1 MASVLAKEE
10 VSPARKSGLLPSVRP
25 TTTLLATGIV
35 WITGLLVA
43 CSIAAGYLRQ
53 QVLNTT
59 TDELKRLDTVI
70 AEAASRSFQG
80 LDPTLAS
87 LADRLRRRGDGTAG
101 GFRIDAT
108 APDIA
113 ALLQLAVDQSQ
124 QFDAIAL
131 IGADGKVLRTI
142 GRWPTDLVDI
152 ADNKFFVG
160 PTGSAR
166 LIGAPI
172 EDVRGGTF
180 RLPTALRITGEQGAP
195 IGAIVGMVPLTN
207 LTRMFE
213 TVPLAENT
221 AIALVGADGRVLAR
235 YPQQPG
241 RTESGITE
249 TDLRAVFADSGATTL
264 RPAGSDQQEWRIEA
278 IRPLAGYPLAVSISR
293 GAATALA
300 DWTRQVFVVAFF
312 AIGGALA
319 IAVMMYLIARQI
331 RTNDE
336 LATVR
341 AEKLEAERARL
352 EAETKLLK
360 IERLAVL
367 GQVTGAIAHEL
378 RTPLKALREA
388 VAALREMIADSGSEL
403 ERPVARMEGS
413 IERCDRM
420 SADLLEYTRTRDM
433 QPTTVGFDQWL
444 NDVIAEQKGWVPFKL
459 SAELRAG
466 NATASFD
473 PDRIRRLLLD
483 LIENACQAMD
493 DLPPDYEKRIT
504 VRTGVAPG
512 MVVLTVIDTGPGIP
526 PDDHAHIFEPLFSTK
541 SYGTGLGLSI
551 VKQIVDQHEGI
562 IRIDSEVGHGTRV
575 RVCLPLAAEVIP
587 PELRVAA

>member
-1 MASVLAKEE
+1 V
-10 VSPARKSGLLPSVRP
+10 AR
-25 TTTLLATGIV
+25 LATV
-35 WITGLLVA
+35 
-43 CSIAAGYLRQ
+43 
-53 QVLNTT
+53 
-59 TDELKRLDTVI
+59 
-70 AEAASRSFQG
+70 
-80 LDPTLAS
+80 
-87 LADRLRRRGDGTAG
+87 
-101 GFRIDAT
+101 
-108 APDIA
+108 
-113 ALLQLAVDQSQ
+113 
-124 QFDAIAL
+124 
-131 IGADGKVLRTI
+131 
-142 GRWPTDLVDI
+142 
-152 ADNKFFVG
+152 
-160 PTGSAR
+160 
-166 LIGAPI
+166 
-172 EDVRGGTF
+172 
-180 RLPTALRITGEQGAP
+180 
-195 IGAIVGMVPLTN
+195 
-207 LTRMFE
+207 FE

-221 AIALVGADGRVLAR
+221 AIALVGADGRLFAR

-241 RTESGITE
+241 RGEGHATE
-249 TDLRAVFADSGATTL
+249 TELRPIFAESSTTTL
-264 RPAGSDQQEWRIEA
+264 RQTVSDQQEWRIEA

-300 DWTRQVFVVAFF
+300 DWTRQVYVVGFF

-319 IAVMMYLIARQI
+319 IVAMMYLIARQI
-331 RTNDE
+331 RTLDE
-336 LATVR
+336 LASVR

-367 GQVTGAIAHEL
+367 GQVTGAVAHEL
-378 RTPLKALREA
+378 HTPLKALRETL
-388 VAALREMIADSGSEL
+388 AALKEMIADSGSEL
-403 ERPVARMEGS
+403 ERPVARMERS

-420 SADLLEYTRTRDM
+420 SSDLLEYTRTRDI

-444 NDVIAEQKGWVPFKL
+444 GDVIAEQKGWVPFKL

-466 NATASFD
+466 NAMASFD

-493 DLPPDYEKRIT
+493 DLPADYEKRIT

-551 VKQIVDQHEGI
+551 VKQIVDQHDGI

-587 PELRVAA
+587 PALRAAA